1 MNLIRNILKTLVV
14 IVIFLVVGDIIL
26 QLGYRVVKGKFTWEV
41 IFGHEI
47 FVIDFLEPTGDER
60 YVVPIKE
67 YHRSRKMGLETD
79 KYGFRVGNGL
89 PSTTEKNIV
98 FLGDSVPFGWM
109 LRGEETVP
117 SLLGTF
123 LKDSGDDR
131 PIINAAVPSYS
142 LNQAVYRYVY
152 DISTKFPVEGVILQ
166 AYDPAQS
173 FYTLKHEWDVTRN
186 WFTGASRGD
195 MGAIRQFVRKDNPLR
210 YSSWFY
216 LYWRFSGF
224 YFQSVYNTSSYSDED
239 ILRYRDS
246 ISHSL
251 SVLLENSSEVKY
263 TILLPIVRPRQ
274 VLQKMSDVEAI
285 PIDILNETFYSFAQN
300 NPKVH
305 FLDTRPLFGNY
316 SDEEIFLDYCCHL
329 TALGAKL
336 QAKLIKDYILELE
349 KKNFGPVQ

>member
-1 MNLIRNILKTLVV
+1 LDTKLIKKLFKILVV
-14 IVIFLVVGDIIL
+14 LVVFLVAGDLIL
-26 QLGYRVVKGKFTWEV
+26 QLGYRIVKGKFTWEV
-41 IFGHEI
+41 IYGHEI

-60 YVVPIKE
+60 FVTPIKD

-98 FLGDSVPFGWM
+98 FLGDSIPFGWM

-117 SLLGTF
+117 SMLGAF
-123 LKDSGDDR
+123 LKDSGEDK

-152 DISTKFPVEGVILQ
+152 DIAGKFPVETVILQ
-166 AYDPAQS
+166 VYDPAQS

-186 WFTGASRGD
+186 WFTGGSRGD
-195 MGAIRQFVRKDNPLR
+195 IGVIKQFVRKDNPLR

-224 YFQSVYNTSSYSDED
+224 YFQSVYNTSSYTEED
-239 ILRYRDS
+239 IARYKDS
-246 ISHSL
+246 ITSSL
-251 SVLLENSSEVKY
+251 NVLLENSSEAKNI
-263 TILLPIVRPRQ
+263 ILLPITRPQ
-274 VLQKMSDVEAI
+274 EVLQKISDIEKI
-285 PIDILNETFYSFAQN
+285 PIDILNETFYAFTQN

-305 FLDTRPLFGNY
+305 FLDTGPLFKDY
-316 SDEEIFLDYCCHL
+316 ADEEIFLDSCCHL

-336 QAKLIKDYILELE
+336 QAKLIKDYIFQLEE
-349 KKNFGPVQ
+349 GNERE